1 MFPSSR
7 GDTTDPSRTSTL
19 LNILVGKNRQLR
31 EAARAAGEDA
41 ARDAV
46 LDDLDRRL
54 GNLVRMHEHNYQRF
68 LLDSRTSPGLAFGRL
83 AVVVNALN
91 PEPLIVESK
100 EDEERLVQS
109 AFQMVLSTGWTA
121 QKAVFGAQ
129 VGEVSEHERDAMVAE
144 VRENLD
150 LLVEALRWAVAE
162 TPEAVSLPS
171 VQIQNS
177 AVGALAVTAGPVVQD
192 VSQEG
197 VSVENYWEP
206 LRAELAELGVP
217 DTDLDSLRTAL
228 EEDTKGADVDG
239 PGGATRK
246 WVASLGRKVADGA
259 LSVTVELVAA
269 LIKQRAGIG
278 S

>member
-1 MFPSSR
+1 
-7 GDTTDPSRTSTL
+7 
-19 LNILVGKNRQLR
+19 
-31 EAARAAGEDA
+31 
-41 ARDAV
+41 
-46 LDDLDRRL
+46 
-54 GNLVRMHEHNYQRF
+54 
-68 LLDSRTSPGLAFGRL
+68 
-83 AVVVNALN
+83 
-91 PEPLIVESK
+91 
-100 EDEERLVQS
+100 
-109 AFQMVLSTGWTA
+109 
-121 QKAVFGAQ
+121 
-129 VGEVSEHERDAMVAE
+129 
-144 VRENLD
+144 
-150 LLVEALRWAVAE
+150 VAE
-162 TPEAVSLPS
+162 TSEQLILTTTSPQPPTPSLPS